1 MVSLVDIGPL
11 RGEVHLRGKNVETRG
26 VSAST
31 IFSLLA
37 NSDELRRIFAGRQID
52 GEMLMTLVEQAPLA
66 VAEIIA
72 AGTGREGDAPT
83 VEFAFRELA
92 AGESYDLLKSILGMT
107 FPRGVQSFVEELTEL
122 ARKAEERGWARV
134 TRLPEQSNAASGQGT
149 TSTDAGATPQ
159 DSSQPSQS

>member
-11 RGEVHLRGKNVETRG
+11 RDEVDLRGKKVETRG

-31 IFSLLA
+31 IFMLLS
-37 NSDELRRIFAGRQID
+37 NSDELRRIFAGREIN
-52 GEMLMTLVEQAPLA
+52 GEMLVTLVEQAPLA

-72 AGTGREGDAPT
+72 AGTGKAGDAPT
-83 VEFAFRELA
+83 IDFAFRELA

-107 FPRGVQSFVEELTEL
+107 FPRGVQSFVEELTAL

-134 TRLPEQSNAASGQGT
+134 TRSPVQSSAASGQDT
-149 TSTDAGATPQ
+149 TSTDAGATPR